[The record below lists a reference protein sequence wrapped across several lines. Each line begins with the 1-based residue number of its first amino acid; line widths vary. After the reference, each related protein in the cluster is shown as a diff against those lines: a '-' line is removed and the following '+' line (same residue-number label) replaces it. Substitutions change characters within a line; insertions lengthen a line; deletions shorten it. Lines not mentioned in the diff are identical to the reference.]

1 MGSLFALVLIA
12 FAVPDVSPHFPG
24 PLYEPLKLL
33 FDDDPIA
40 LANKRAAVNWHSS
53 RAIKPGPCDIKTD
66 IKTTTGAYVFIPS

>member
-33 FDDDPIA
+33 FDDAPIA
-40 LANKRAAVNWHSS
+40 LANKQATINWHSS
-53 RAIKPGPCDIKTD
+53 RAIKSGP
-66 IKTTTGAYVFIPS
+66 